1 MFHKPQLIKLKGGEI
16 IFFHGLLAH
25 AGHGYEAKQNV
36 RLHFY
41 LVKERIMNLI
51 TSGENNS
58 ILGTFA
64 FDEHLK
70 KTKKNA

>member
-1 MFHKPQLIKLKGGEI
+1 MKHVFHKPQVIKLERGEI
-16 IFFHGLLAH
+16 IFFHALLAH
-25 AGHGYEAKQNV
+25 AGFGYEEKQNV

-58 ILGTFA
+58 ILGTFL

-70 KTKKNA
+70 K